1 MAALKR
7 FSLTGLVLP
16 VVLVT
21 LGVVAIAAFLSLK
34 AALFAGA
41 IFAAGLVLDT
51 GLNCDYYSAGGGI
64 GAGGAGAGSG
74 DRQRLPRD
82 EENRRVSE
90 TADSMR
96 DQRDPTDPRAHNE
109 YQEVRNFVNRCFGDS
124 PVGSD
129 HYPTPTPTPR
139 DTGWTAKFEDV
150 LSDPLGAAAD
160 AARNK

>member
-7 FSLTGLVLP
+7 FCLTGLLLP
-16 VVLVT
+16 VVLVS
-21 LGVVAIAAFLSLK
+21 LGVAAIAAFLSQQAELL
-34 AALFAGA
+34 AGAVFAAGA
-41 IFAAGLVLDT
+41 ILDT

-82 EENRRVSE
+82 EEDQRVRE

-96 DQRDPTDPRAHNE
+96 DTRDPTDRLAHND
-109 YQEVRNFVNRCFGDS
+109 YQDVRNFVNECFGDP

-139 DTGWTAKFEDV
+139 NTGWTATFEDV
-150 LSDPLGAAAD
+150 LSDPLEAAAE